1 LQVSYSTKK
10 NKPIPKKYTPE
21 QYQIIALYHMQNQ
34 FYNTTIQQQIFNP
47 QIDRPQGCYQI
58 SPFGV
63 VLQPIS
69 ERPHPSQNP
78 PMTTNKAGIEHPS
91 ISLTPLSNGFIYQP
105 TYLPQSPP
113 QPPPI
118 VVPSNTP
125 SPQFSTNAPQ
135 FVSQEIAAR
144 QEKLEKYREK
154 RARRNFNRQVDQGK
168 RERACARTRDLH
180 GHFAIESAR
189 QEKMRQALEAS
200 KRESMMLKS
209 KLSNIEQEMAALRQK
224 AEEASA
230 SKQHIQQQLE
240 AQQEINQVLLLQNS
254 LLWSTVPSD
263 EVFNTISTTNPPGF
277 LDAFKQKIDFSTIE
291 LNWTDSPHLEAAR
304 VEDTEFEHRWDE
316 MNSDCFFAGA
326 RS

>member
-1 LQVSYSTKK
+1 MQS
-10 NKPIPKKYTPE
+10 
-21 QYQIIALYHMQNQ
+21 QI
-34 FYNTTIQQQIFNP
+34 YNTNLQQPLFNA
-47 QIDRPQGCYQI
+47 QMERPEGCYQI

-69 ERPHPSQNP
+69 LRPLSTQI
-78 PMTTNKAGIEHPS
+78 PMSPTTRSGIEHQP
-91 ISLTPLSNGFIYQP
+91 ISLTPLSNGGFIYSSTP
-105 TYLPQSPP
+105 FLPQSPP

-118 VVPSNTP
+118 IINSSMNSPT
-125 SPQFSTNAPQ
+125 PQFSTNAPQ
-135 FVSQEIAAR
+135 FVSEEIAAR

-154 RARRNFNRQVDQGK
+154 RARRNFNRPVDQAK

-180 GHFAIESAR
+180 GHFAIESTK

-209 KLSNIEQEMAALRQK
+209 KLSNIEQELAELRQK

-230 SKQHIQQQLE
+230 SKQHIQKQLE
-240 AQQEINQVLLLQNS
+240 AQQEMNEVLLRENS
-254 LLWSTVPSD
+254 LLWSTVPAD
-263 EVFNTISTTNPPGF
+263 EVFNTINTTNPPGF
-277 LDAFKQKIDFSTIE
+277 LDAFKQKIDLSNIE

-304 VEDTEFEHRWDE
+304 VEDTDFEQRWHE